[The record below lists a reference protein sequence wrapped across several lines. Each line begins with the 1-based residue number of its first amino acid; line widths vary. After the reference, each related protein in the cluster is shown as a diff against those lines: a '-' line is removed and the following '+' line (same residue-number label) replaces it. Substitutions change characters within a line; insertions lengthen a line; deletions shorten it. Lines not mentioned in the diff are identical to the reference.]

1 MNAAAPQSHRFS
13 AGVLAVLVHV
23 VFLAMLIFG
32 LSWQAKEPPAM
43 VVDLWSK
50 LPGDTPPPPPVGAT
64 PKPIPPIKKVE
75 PPPPPPT
82 LKAKPD
88 IALKEKLKPEKPKP
102 VEKIK
107 PPEKIPKKI
116 PKKIIETPPVQP
128 EPLKIQKQLEQKR
141 LEQIRQAANRQA
153 EITRE
158 LVAQAEAAQTRAE
171 MARQAQAKQNA
182 AMQSVIDDYKNRIKA
197 RIRSKLNRSVCGDG
211 NPQVEFTIGLLPTG
225 ELRGSPILRRGS
237 GLTACDKAVAD
248 AIQNSEPLPVPP
260 QPEIFGEFRNLDL
273 IFKPNE

>member
-1 MNAAAPQSHRFS
+1 MSVAAPQSHRFS

-50 LPGDTPPPPPVGAT
+50 LPGDTPPPPPLSAT
-64 PKPIPPIKKVE
+64 PKTAPPVKKVE
-75 PPPPPPT
+75 PTPPPPT

-88 IALKEKLKPEKPKP
+88 IALKEKLKPEKIKP

-116 PKKIIETPPVQP
+116 IKETPPVQP
-128 EPLKIQKQLEQKR
+128 EQLKVQKQLEQKR

-158 LVAQAEAAQTRAE
+158 LVARAEADQARAE
-171 MARQAQAKQNA
+171 MAKQAQAKQNA
-182 AMQSVIDDYKNRIKA
+182 AMQSVIDDYKNRIKS

-225 ELRGSPILRRGS
+225 ELRGNPILRKGS
-237 GLTACDKAVAD
+237 GMPACDKAVAD
-248 AIQNSEPLPVPP
+248 AIQSSEPLPVPP

>member
-1 MNAAAPQSHRFS
+1 
-13 AGVLAVLVHV
+13 
-23 VFLAMLIFG
+23 
-32 LSWQAKEPPAM
+32 M

-50 LPGDTPPPPPVGAT
+50 LPNDTATPPPPVRAE
-64 PKPIPPIKKVE
+64 PKPAPPIKKVE
-75 PPPPPPT
+75 PTPPPPT

-88 IALKEKLKPEKPKP
+88 IALKEKPKPEKVKP
-102 VEKIK
+102 LEKTKPAEKIK
-107 PPEKIPKKI
+107 ERPSVPPE
-116 PKKIIETPPVQP
+116 Q
-128 EPLKIQKQLEQKR
+128 LKIQKQLEQNR

-158 LVAQAEAAQTRAE
+158 LVAQAEAAQARAE
-171 MARQAQAKQNA
+171 VARQAQAKQNA

-211 NPQVEFTIGLLPTG
+211 NPQLEFTIGLLPTG
-225 ELRGSPILRRGS
+225 ELRSSPLLRKGS
-237 GLTACDKAVAD
+237 GMPACDKAVAD
-248 AIQNSEPLPVPP
+248 AIQSSEPLPVPP